1 MDTVRVIYHHEPD
14 GWWAESPDIDG
25 WSAAGATYDEVHRLV
40 EEGVRF
46 PLERE
51 TVHLECYLPGG
62 ERDLSF
68 VRLGAEGA
76 GRASALSLA

>member
-25 WSAAGATYDEVHRLV
+25 WSAAGATYGEVHRLV

-46 PLERE
+46 ALERE
-51 TVHLECYLPGG
+51 TVHLEHYVPAG
-62 ERDLSF
+62 ER
-68 VRLGAEGA
+68 VPA
-76 GRASALSLA
+76 